1 MNRMD
6 TDRTARQFP
15 VAQPTL
21 TVKMG
26 DKQWVVGA
34 HPASNELASPLE
46 HVEQPTTSEQA
57 DKSDT
62 PPSPHR
68 KGQWREQWGEK
79 VTQSVEDLL
88 EPVAPTEQTVQAGR
102 STMRRK
108 SSGLFVPA
116 RRHTSWKDTFQFGCI
131 LGLLLGCLSMVLFHQ
146 MAPDMDSAEVA
157 LGSSNTTQVLN
168 ASSNSYVVP
177 AVNAQ
182 ILQSAAY
189 SSRRAADG
197 EAAALSRH
205 GVEAVVQGSGSNYV
219 LWTGVALR
227 AGDLQDEAAALQRFG
242 VSVSPV
248 TLTFSAQPRSAL
260 AGSNPASLNQVSNW
274 LSSAASALTALT
286 AVEADGGIPQDASTA
301 YQTAKSLQP
310 SQDILT
316 ETGQGELLHAFSQA
330 LDSAFGAFVKHQN
343 ASARG
348 FTVQAYQLL
357 SELHS

>member
-6 TDRTARQFP
+6 TDSTARQFP

-46 HVEQPTTSEQA
+46 HVEQPTTSVQA
-57 DKSDT
+57 DKSET
-62 PPSPHR
+62 SSPQR
-68 KGQWREQWGEK
+68 KGQWREQLGAK
-79 VTQSVEDLL
+79 VAQSVEDLL
-88 EPVAPTEQTVQAGR
+88 EPVAPTEQTVKTGR
-102 STMRRK
+102 PTRRK
-108 SSGLFVPA
+108 SSGWFIPA
-116 RRHTSWKDTFQFGCI
+116 TQRTRWKDTFQFGCI

-146 MAPDMDSAEVA
+146 MAPDMGSAEVA

-177 AVNAQ
+177 AVKVQ
-182 ILQSAAY
+182 ILQSVAY

-197 EAAALSRH
+197 EAVALRRH

-227 AGDLQDEAAALQRFG
+227 AGHLQDEVAELKRYG

-248 TLTFSAQPRSAL
+248 TLTLSAQQRSAL
-260 AGSNPASLNQVSNW
+260 AGSNPASLSQVSHW
-274 LSSAASALTALT
+274 LSSAASALASLT
-286 AVEADGGIPQDASTA
+286 AVEADGGVPQDASTA

-310 SQDILT
+310 SQDILA
-316 ETGQGELLHAFSQA
+316 ETGQGELLHAFSQT
-330 LDSAFGAFVKHQN
+330 LDSAFSALVKHQN

-348 FTVQAYQLL
+348 FTLQAYQLL